1 MRNEEMLRQKIS
13 EIYKRAKAEA
23 QPYLDALVQ
32 IEGSGSNEEMLRQKI
47 REIYIRAKAEA
58 QPYLDALVQIE
69 NLKPP
74 PPVITPNEEFRY
86 VYPRGTRVEK
96 ISGPEWNGIVVGH
109 YSSSFTPDGVVIECL
124 APGAKG
130 QVHVEPAKRVR
141 KI

>member
-1 MRNEEMLRQKIS
+1 MTNEQLLRNKIR
-13 EIYKRAKAEA
+13 EIYERAKAEA
-23 QPYLDALVQ
+23 QPY
-32 IEGSGSNEEMLRQKI
+32 I
-47 REIYIRAKAEA
+47 
-58 QPYLDALVQIE
+58 DALVQIE
-69 NLKPP
+69 NLKPAS
-74 PPVITPNEEFRY
+74 PVLWPNEAFRV